1 MRSIKIKIFS
11 GIIVCSFLIAA
22 LVGGVSIS
30 NSTKVAEADAREK
43 LALVNDNTTAELN
56 STVSKIELSVDTL
69 ANIALQNLDDVNKFT
84 TDTQYVLD
92 YQNKIEPI
100 AKEFGDKTDGAMSFY
115 IRFNPEFTP
124 PTSGVFYSK
133 PNETSGFEKLVPTDF
148 SQFDPSDLEHVGW
161 YYIPVNA
168 KKPTWMDP
176 YLNSN
181 INVYM
186 VSYVVPI
193 YKDGKS
199 IGIVGMDI
207 NLKRL
212 QNIVENTKIYDS
224 GYCFLTNA
232 SFNVMDHPKLEIG
245 EDLSKADNGSMKS
258 IFDEISSSSD
268 IDSDK
273 IHPYD
278 YEGTSKLS
286 CFNKLSNGWVLGLT
300 APSAE
305 ILKQSDGL
313 IKSIGLVIVIGLVLS
328 CIVAFCIENVIT
340 KPIIKITALI
350 KKAGDYDLTYDKDLD
365 KLLKNK
371 DEIGQLSNAFN
382 NMRSEFAIFIKQTL
396 EKASE
401 MSVGSETL
409 ATTVDEL
416 TLKAENIDK
425 VVNKI
430 SDDVQETSA
439 SSEQM
444 SASIQEVDS
453 SLNVLSSKALEG
465 SNSAAKS
472 KEKAIDVK
480 NKGIISIDQTRRL
493 YNEKKEKGLKAIED
507 AKVVD
512 NIKVMADTI
521 SGLSEQTNLLALNAA
536 IEAARAGEQGK
547 GFAVVA
553 EEVRQLAEQSSEAVA
568 SIQTTII
575 KVQEAFKNLSDN
587 SIDVLNFI
595 RESVDPQFEAMKE
608 TGEQYFNDSEFV
620 TKMTDEIAAMSEEL
634 TATMDEVSLA
644 IQKTADTAQKS
655 AGNTEII
662 KARIDETTKAIEQVE
677 IASDKQAKLAEEIN
691 SMVNKYKF

>member
-1 MRSIKIKIFS
+1 
-11 GIIVCSFLIAA
+11 
-22 LVGGVSIS
+22 
-30 NSTKVAEADAREK
+30 
-43 LALVNDNTTAELN
+43 
-56 STVSKIELSVDTL
+56 
-69 ANIALQNLDDVNKFT
+69 
-84 TDTQYVLD
+84 
-92 YQNKIEPI
+92 
-100 AKEFGDKTDGAMSFY
+100 MSFY

-133 PNETSGFEKLVPTDF
+133 PNETSSFEKLVPTDF

-212 QNIVENTKIYDS
+212 QDIVENTKIYDS
-224 GYCFLTNA
+224 GYCFLTNS

-245 EDLSKADNGSMKS
+245 EDLTKADNGSMKS
-258 IFDEISSSSD
+258 IFDELSSSSE

-273 IHPYD
+273 IHPYS

-313 IKSIGLVIVIGLVLS
+313 IKSIGLVILIGLVLS
-328 CIVAFCIENVIT
+328 CIVAFGIENLIT

-409 ATTVDEL
+409 ATTVEEL

-480 NKGIISIDQTRRL
+480 NKGIISIDQTRKL

-608 TGEQYFNDSEFV
+608 TGDQYYNDSEFV

-662 KARIDETTKAIEQVE
+662 KERIDETTKAIEQVE